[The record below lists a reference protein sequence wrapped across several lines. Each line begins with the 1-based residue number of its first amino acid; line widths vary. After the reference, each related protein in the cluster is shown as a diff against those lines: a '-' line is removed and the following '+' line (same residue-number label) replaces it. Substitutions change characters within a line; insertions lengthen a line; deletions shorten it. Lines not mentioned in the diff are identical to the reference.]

1 MPGLFLPE
9 PQTMSLL
16 RVLKHFE
23 SVQELPIEIPEIR
36 DVILAMGFQDSIVFV
51 PCQKM
56 DPAKLRG
63 AFYQYTTHPGIYAAP
78 EFRTLIVYS
87 AKLAKDWQRL
97 VCAKELIHVL
107 DGKAEKTKTE
117 DELQGLI
124 DKLIGPLTTEDFG
137 LADIMAA
144 KDKLAIYQA
153 LAVLF
158 PDAARTDAL
167 TQKKAGKSTEDIA
180 DQASIPPRFVE
191 LVLREEWPSLKN
203 DICAV

>member
-1 MPGLFLPE
+1 MPGFFLPE
-9 PQTMSLL
+9 PPTMSLL
-16 RVLKHFE
+16 NVIKHFD
-23 SVQELPIEIPEIR
+23 SVRELPIEIPEIR
-36 DVILAMGFQDSIVFV
+36 DVVLTMGFQDSIVFV

-63 AFYQYTTHPGIYAAP
+63 AFYQYTTHPGVYASP
-78 EFRTLIVYS
+78 QFRTLIVYS

-124 DKLIGPLTTEDFG
+124 DKLIGPLSTEDFG

-144 KDKLAIYQA
+144 KDKLALYQA

-167 TQKKAGKSTEDIA
+167 AQIKAGKTVEDISE
-180 DQASIPPRFVE
+180 QASIPPRFVQ
-191 LVLREEWPSLKN
+191 LVLKEEWPSLRS
-203 DICAV
+203 DICAI